1 MRVTGAIPTTR
12 RWSSSRG
19 RPMPSDSLR
28 ILGVGDAKSRHFARW
43 ATRLAERG
51 HEVHVASG
59 RVNPREGE
67 LDGLTVHQFQ
77 DLDPLLKV
85 PLVRR
90 FRMAPALAGLAR
102 RGPPAGVPAPPL
114 PPPG

>member
-1 MRVTGAIPTTR
+1 MAET
-12 RWSSSRG
+12 
-19 RPMPSDSLR
+19 LR

-77 DLDPLLKV
+77 
-85 PLVRR
+85 
-90 FRMAPALAGLAR
+90 
-102 RGPPAGVPAPPL
+102 
-114 PPPG
+114 